1 MSTLDQSATTLPAA
15 SRPAIWARMT
25 GRTVAVTRFLRN
37 RSAFARLTDMTD
49 KQLTDIGLRRYY
61 VMEAGTG
68 FNDPITRLTAIVD
81 ARQSGEAAARR
92 VS

>member
-15 SRPAIWARMT
+15 FRPAIWARVA
-25 GRTVAVTRFLRN
+25 GRTVAMTRFLRN

-49 KQLTDIGLRRYY
+49 KQLKDIGLRRYD
-61 VMEAGTG
+61 VVEAGNG
-68 FNDPITRLTAIVD
+68 FSDPITRLTAIVD